1 METIAV
7 IDFETTGLGPTSG
20 GRATEV
26 AAVLVR
32 GGVIVDAWASL
43 MNSGAWVPPHIQ
55 ALTGISN
62 QMLVGAPDA
71 ASVMGELARF
81 TRGCPLVAHNASFDR
96 GFWQAEMQHAGLATD
111 PAHQFACTVLL
122 SRRLWPAAKSHGLAA
137 MTQFHDLRFN
147 GRAHR
152 AMADARVTAGLL
164 LKVQAEIGRRFALDL
179 GDAVVDHSLLTLLQR
194 TPLRWLRR
202 GLVEHVKARR
212 RPAAPAGLPGPVSCE
227 LAFELEMAG
236 SDNIQGVAGSR
247 AGSP

>member
-20 GRATEV
+20 GRATEI

-32 GGVIVDAWASL
+32 AGVIVDAWASL

-62 QMLVGAPDA
+62 QMLTDAPDS
-71 ASVMGELARF
+71 ASVMRELARF
-81 TRGCPLVAHNASFDR
+81 TQGCPLVAHNAAFDR
-96 GFWQAEMQHAGLATD
+96 GFWQAEMQHAGLVPD

-122 SRRLWPAAKSHGLAA
+122 SRRLWPEARSHGLGA

-152 AMADARVTAGLL
+152 AMADARVTAELL
-164 LKVQAEIGRRFALDL
+164 LKVQAEIGRRFSLDL
-179 GDAVVDHSLLTLLQR
+179 GDAVVDHGLLSHLQR

-202 GLVEHVKARR
+202 GLVDHLKTRGMTARM
-212 RPAAPAGLPGPVSCE
+212 AGALEQTPCV
-227 LAFELEMAG
+227 LVTELERDGTDNIHRIAG
-236 SDNIQGVAGSR
+236 SC